1 MFDIKSITRKNILN
15 MQAYSSARDEFK
27 GKATVWLDANE
38 NPNASN
44 LNRYP
49 DPLQL
54 ELKKEISVLKKV
66 AINQIFIGNG
76 SDEAIDLLFRAF
88 CEPRKNKA
96 TIFTP
101 TYGMYKVTA
110 AINNVE
116 LVEIPLTKD
125 FELPSQQTITSKTE
139 EGGLLFICSP
149 NNPTGNSIELARV
162 KEVAKNFKGLVVV
175 DEAYIDFSFSKS
187 AISLL
192 AEIPN
197 LVVLQTFSKAYGLAG
212 ARVGMAFANPEI
224 IAVLNKI
231 KPPYNINT
239 LSIKAALEVISNKVI
254 VQEQIDKIIAER
266 KRLRIAL
273 SNLQS
278 VKKIFPSDANFL
290 LVEFKDAQ
298 LIFKQLIANG
308 IVVRNRT
315 SQIKNCLRISIGT
328 ADENQKLINVLKEI
342 SR

>member
-27 GKATVWLDANE
+27 GKAEVWLDANE
-38 NPNASN
+38 NPNNSN

-54 ELKKEISVLKKV
+54 ELKAKIAELKNV
-66 AINQIFIGNG
+66 TVDQIFIGNG

-101 TYGMYKVTA
+101 TYGMYKVCA

-125 FELPSQQTITSKTE
+125 FELPNQQMIISKTE
-139 EGGLLFICSP
+139 QGGLLFICSP

-162 KEVAKNFKGLVVV
+162 KKVAKNFKGLVVV
-175 DEAYIDFSFSKS
+175 DEAYIDFSFNKS

-192 AEIPN
+192 DEIPN

-212 ARVGMAFANPEI
+212 ARVGMAFASVEI
-224 IAVLNKI
+224 ISILNKI
-231 KPPYNINT
+231 KPPYNINS
-239 LSIKAALEVISNKVI
+239 LSIKATLGVIINKEV
-254 VQEQIDKIIAER
+254 VQEQIKQIITKR

-308 IVVRNRT
+308 IVVRNRS
-315 SQIKNCLRISIGT
+315 SQVKNCLRISIGT
-328 ADENQKLINVLKEI
+328 TEENEKLMNVLKEI
-342 SR
+342 SQ